1 MILQDEK
8 SKSMA
13 KSTIYDV
20 AKHANVSTA
29 TVSRYLN
36 QSSHVE
42 RSKVKAIE
50 QAIFELNYQPLRKRQ
65 GQRSMK
71 LGVIAPN
78 FDSPFVSEVL
88 VGIDAKS
95 SHYNYRM
102 VIETTSWNYDQEIKL
117 LQSFKEQKLDG
128 IIIVVGVVPFEIV
141 NSILSDLPVLF
152 VCREHNSFY
161 PVIGSDNTIGGMIA
175 TNHLIQLGH
184 KKIVHLS
191 GSEINFDSLGR
202 KQGYIN
208 SMTSAGL
215 TVSNKM
221 LLNGDFS
228 LQGGFNAVNQLLQ
241 SKVDFT
247 AIFAGNDL
255 SAFGA
260 IRALHEKGY
269 RVPEDISVIG
279 FDDHAMCVYFI
290 PQLTTI
296 KQPFNEIGQ
305 QSFETILDII
315 SGHYSGSK
323 IEPFAI
329 MRRES
334 TYQYTG

>member
-1 MILQDEK
+1 
-8 SKSMA
+8 MA

-20 AKHANVSTA
+20 ARLANVSSA

-36 QSSHVE
+36 QSSYVE
-42 RSKVKAIE
+42 REKVKAIE
-50 QAIFELNYQPLRKRQ
+50 QAIFELNYQPLRRRQ
-65 GQRSMK
+65 GQRSMM

-78 FDSPFVSEVL
+78 FDSPFVSDVL
-88 VGIDAKS
+88 AGIDAKS

-102 VIETTSWNYDQEIKL
+102 VIETTNWRHDQEIKL
-117 LQSFKEQKLDG
+117 LQAFKEQKLDG
-128 IIIVVGVVPFEIV
+128 IIIVVGVVPFALV
-141 NSILSDLPVLF
+141 KTILVDIPVLF
-152 VCREHNSFY
+152 VCRERNSFY

-175 TNHLIQLGH
+175 TNHLIQFGH

-191 GSEINFDSLGR
+191 GNEVNFDSLGR
-202 KQGYIN
+202 KQGYLK
-208 SMTSAGL
+208 SMKNAGL
-215 TVSNKM
+215 TVSQNM
-221 LLNGDFS
+221 LVNGDFS
-228 LQGGFNAVNQLLQ
+228 LQGGFNAVNALLQ
-241 SKVDFT
+241 AKVEFS

-279 FDDHAMCVYFI
+279 FDDHGMCHFFI

-296 KQPFNEIGQ
+296 KQPFNEIGE
-305 QSFETILDII
+305 QSFETLLDII
-315 SGHYSGSK
+315 SGNYNGSK

-329 MRRES
+329 IRRES
-334 TYQYTG
+334 TCQYTG